1 MVQRIFPGIN
11 VTNYKASNLG
21 WDHVGVN
28 GMSQKSATSGIGA
41 IMNQHRGLFKEYQD
55 VKKKV
60 KAYQKQRFL
69 TPGES
74 VEQRTLQRLKLYK
87 KDQLQRLE
95 SKMAEMGLVP
105 EKK

>member
-1 MVQRIFPGIN
+1 M
-11 VTNYKASNLG
+11 G

>member
-1 MVQRIFPGIN
+1 MSEKSIKG
-11 VTNYKASNLG
+11 S
-21 WDHVGVN
+21 VG
-28 GMSQKSATSGIGA
+28 AL
-41 IMNQHRGLFKEYQD
+41 MNQHRGLFKEYQD
-55 VKKKV
+55 VKNKV

-69 TPGES
+69 TPGET

>member
-1 MVQRIFPGIN
+1 
-11 VTNYKASNLG
+11 
-21 WDHVGVN
+21 
-28 GMSQKSATSGIGA
+28 MSQKTASGSVGA
-41 IMNQHRGLFKEYQD
+41 LMNQHRGLFKEYQD

-69 TPGES
+69 TPGET

-95 SKMAEMGLVP
+95 SQMEEM
-105 EKK
+105 

>member
-1 MVQRIFPGIN
+1 MSES
-11 VTNYKASNLG
+11 KATGS
-21 WDHVGVN
+21 
-28 GMSQKSATSGIGA
+28 IGA
-41 IMNQHRGLFKEYQD
+41 LMNQHRGLFREYQD
-55 VKKKV
+55 VKNKV

-69 TPGES
+69 TPGET

-105 EKK
+105 EKR